1 MSKPQSPCLN
11 CENRQINC
19 HSNCKAYKQFK
30 HKLDIYNKEVN
41 KQRQFDNDYYSYK
54 ESKYK

>member
-1 MSKPQSPCLN
+1 MSKPTGPCLN
-11 CENRQINC
+11 CEDRQAGC

-30 HKLDIYNKEVN
+30 HKLDIYNKELN
-41 KQRQFDNDYYSYK
+41 KQRHFNDDYYSYK